1 MSKKETSSAS
11 DSNSDRI
18 ERKWKRFAL
27 GFYVCERDESVDL
40 ADVYDELVAAGS
52 DSKVLKVVKKR
63 GLSLNSASEGVGW
76 DGIVDA
82 ISNMAFVAR
91 STADGHSYA
100 D

>member
-1 MSKKETSSAS
+1 MSKKQTPNAL
-11 DSNSDRI
+11 DSGRV

-27 GFYVCERDESVDL
+27 GHHVCERDEGVDL

-82 ISNMAFVAR
+82 ISNMASVAR